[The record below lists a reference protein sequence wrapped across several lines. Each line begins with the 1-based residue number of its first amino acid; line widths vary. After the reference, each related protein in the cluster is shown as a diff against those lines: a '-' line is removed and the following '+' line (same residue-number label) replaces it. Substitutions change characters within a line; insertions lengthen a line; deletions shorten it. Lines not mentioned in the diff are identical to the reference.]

1 DIISFTTPIGNES
14 IVHRIVDIKLDSAGN
29 RIIKTKGDANPYSL
43 LGIDY
48 QIREQD
54 YFGKVIYI
62 FPPNFGLFLN
72 LTNPPFYPIII
83 GSVIAVVFYFYKNK
97 ERAKIE
103 ERDRREQEQQTTAIR
118 LRHPAFTVATTT
130 TTILVA
136 VLLIDSYILINPYLP
151 VSL

>member
-1 DIISFTTPIGNES
+1 MSPIGNES

-29 RIIKTKGDANPYSL
+29 KIIKTKGDANPYSL
-43 LGIDY
+43 LGLDHP
-48 QIREQD
+48 IRDQD

-62 FPPNFGLFLN
+62 LPPIFGLFLD

-103 ERDRREQEQQTTAIR
+103 ERERREQEQQTTAIR
-118 LRHPAFTVATTT
+118 LRQPAFTVATTT
-130 TTILVA
+130 TITS
-136 VLLIDSYILINPYLP
+136 DRHPPQNKNRSF
-151 VSL
+151 